1 MRKKKEDEEV
11 IEIQDNFNYDLIEE
25 MIEECIIENI
35 TECEVDDNGD

>member
-25 MIEECIIENI
+25 MIEECTIENI
-35 TECEVDDNGD
+35 NECEVDDNGD